1 MRCLNYFS
9 ESIKFQIKLKMVH
22 MIFFC
27 EMVQLKSTLVHLLN
41 SSYVFLKEKIS
52 VKLKTFYKLIIVS
65 Q

>member
-22 MIFFC
+22 MIFFY